1 MFALS
6 AMMAACTS
14 DEIEQIQKSQ
24 NTDGIPFTAT
34 IRIDEGATTRALTE
48 NGSGISAAWA
58 VGEKVALVHNGVNDE
73 MEVESVSDGV
83 ATISGTITGDP
94 TDGDAVTVI
103 YPSSAADGTTGNV
116 KDDVLIG
123 QDGTLTGTGGT
134 SISEKYDVRKS
145 SGALL
150 EVVSGTASLKGN
162 VSLTSQ
168 IAIWKLT
175 LQCGGAALSAKS
187 LSVKDASDNLLAS
200 ATLASAGSVFYVAI
214 PAMTSVKIT
223 AVSGAKIYTYS
234 KASVSINTGKY
245 YQSTVNLTQKEYTDL
260 SAIESANTYLVTAA
274 GNYKF
279 NATVKGNGGLDPIT
293 GVTATPITGIAGVK
307 VLWELGTEQGR
318 AIKYEGSA
326 YDISYDDGYV
336 YFSTPE
342 TFTQGN
348 CYVAIYNS
356 SNEILWSWL
365 IWAGAEPS
373 EVTSGTDKFM
383 NRNLGSIAVGNYS
396 RGFLY
401 QWGRKDPFP
410 AADGNNYTPYSYV
423 PARLTCHSIV
433 AAPITVAYAIANP
446 THFTSHSAW
455 MTTDDY
461 RSNLWSDTEK
471 TIYDPCPAGWRVPTR
486 TQMNNFK
493 ANVGLGTLPG
503 TGFIGT
509 CSAGG
514 DFAYGNPG
522 TGYYRSSTVINR
534 DNSYSFC
541 NDGRVDQSWPNYEGF
556 AVRPVRDIPAATSKS
571 VTSLTTN
578 EIGWRLGNDGVAYSP
593 TGKLPTGVIAEAV
606 IAYVGSVAHYF
617 DKFIAIAL
625 EDVYNSGTSWAN
637 AKTYLGTFAA
647 NHPITVGGMIYNT
660 NAGGDAYYDL
670 VTTGTENPSNTRTG
684 DVIKGWRVPS
694 VTDWRYIFQ
703 GLCSGPS
710 ATSPVGIASYGNYGN
725 GSTLRNAINTACGN
739 TNLQNTWYHANSNGT
754 TYGGLWNYDFNEGKF
769 KDYVD
774 NGFRTRAVFAY

>member
-1 MFALS
+1 
-6 AMMAACTS
+6 
-14 DEIEQIQKSQ
+14 
-24 NTDGIPFTAT
+24 
-34 IRIDEGATTRALTE
+34 
-48 NGSGISAAWA
+48 
-58 VGEKVALVHNGVNDE
+58 
-73 MEVESVSDGV
+73 
-83 ATISGTITGDP
+83 
-94 TDGDAVTVI
+94 
-103 YPSSAADGTTGNV
+103 
-116 KDDVLIG
+116 
-123 QDGTLTGTGGT
+123 
-134 SISEKYDVRKS
+134 
-145 SGALL
+145 
-150 EVVSGTASLKGN
+150 
-162 VSLTSQ
+162 
-168 IAIWKLT
+168 
-175 LQCGGAALSAKS
+175 
-187 LSVKDASDNLLAS
+187 
-200 ATLASAGSVFYVAI
+200 
-214 PAMTSVKIT
+214 
-223 AVSGAKIYTYS
+223 
-234 KASVSINTGKY
+234 
-245 YQSTVNLTQKEYTDL
+245 
-260 SAIESANTYLVTAA
+260 
-274 GNYKF
+274 
-279 NATVKGNGGLDPIT
+279 
-293 GVTATPITGIAGVK
+293 
-307 VLWELGTEQGR
+307 
-318 AIKYEGSA
+318 
-326 YDISYDDGYV
+326 
-336 YFSTPE
+336 
-342 TFTQGN
+342 
-348 CYVAIYNS
+348 
-356 SNEILWSWL
+356 
-365 IWAGAEPS
+365 
-373 EVTSGTDKFM
+373 
-383 NRNLGSIAVGNYS
+383 
-396 RGFLY
+396 
-401 QWGRKDPFP
+401 
-410 AADGNNYTPYSYV
+410 
-423 PARLTCHSIV
+423 
-433 AAPITVAYAIANP
+433 
-446 THFTSHSAW
+446 
-455 MTTDDY
+455 
-461 RSNLWSDTEK
+461 
-471 TIYDPCPAGWRVPTR
+471 
-486 TQMNNFK
+486 MNNFK

-593 TGKLPTGVIAEAV
+593 TGTLPTGVIAEAV